1 MSHTA
6 HAKRRQRVLDRLG
19 DGVAVLATA
28 PERLRNRDSHYP
40 YRYDSYF
47 WYLSGFAE
55 PDAVMVLVG
64 GESAKA
70 ILFCREKN
78 EERETWD
85 GFRYGPDAAATAFGF
100 CEAHPIGSLDEMLP
114 KLIANRAALWHS
126 LGHDS
131 EWDRRITNALNA
143 VRTQGRSGTRAPGEI
158 RDLRGLLDQMR
169 LIKDGQEIELMR
181 RAADIASAGHSRAM
195 RACKPGMAE
204 YELEAELSYEFRRR
218 GADGHAYTPIVAG
231 GANACILH
239 YVDNNKLLASQ
250 SLVLID
256 AGCEVAGYA
265 SDITRTFPVS
275 GRFSAAQREVYEIV
289 LAAQQAAIAAVHP
302 GASFAAY
309 HQAALRVL
317 SQGLIDLKLLSGSVD
332 GAIESEA
339 YKPWYMHRTGHWLGL
354 DVHDAGEYK
363 TGSAEEDWVRLLPGM
378 TLTVEPGLYLR
389 PGSGVPEHLHG
400 IGVRIEDDVLVTGD
414 GCLTYTNAPR
424 TVAEIEE
431 VMRHE

>member
-1 MSHTA
+1 MSVQA
-6 HAKRRQRVLDRLG
+6 YAARRQRVIERLG

-28 PERLRNRDSHYP
+28 PERIRNRDAHYP
-40 YRYDSYF
+40 YRFDSYF
-47 WYLSGFAE
+47 WYLSGFPE
-55 PDAVMVLVG
+55 PEAVIVLVG
-64 GESAKA
+64 GQEPRT
-70 ILFCREKN
+70 ILFCREKS

-85 GFRYGPDAAATAFGF
+85 GFRYGPEAAASAFGF
-100 CEAHPIGSLDEMLP
+100 CEAHSIASLDQMLP
-114 KLIANRAALWHS
+114 ELIANRSALWHS
-126 LGHDS
+126 LGHDAD
-131 EWDRRITNALNA
+131 WDARITRALNA
-143 VRTQGRSGTRAPGEI
+143 VRSQSRSGTRAPGDI

-169 LIKDGQEIELMR
+169 LTKDGHEIEIMR

-195 RACKPGMAE
+195 RACRAGMAE

-239 YVDNNKLLASQ
+239 YIENNKLLSSQ

-265 SDITRTFPVS
+265 SDITRTFPVA
-275 GRFSAAQREVYEIV
+275 GRFSALQREVYEIV
-289 LAAQQAAIAAVHP
+289 LAAQQAALAVVHP
-302 GASFAAY
+302 GASFTDY

-317 SQGLIDLKLLSGSVD
+317 SQGLIDLKVISGSVD
-332 GAIESEA
+332 GAVESEA

-363 TGSAEEDWVRLLPGM
+363 TGSADDDWVRLAAGM
-378 TLTVEPGLYLR
+378 TLTVEPGLYFR
-389 PGSGVPEHLHG
+389 PGGEVPTHLHG
-400 IGVRIEDDVLVTGD
+400 IGVRIEDDVLVTAD
-414 GCLTYTNAPR
+414 GCVVYTSAPK
-424 TVAEIEE
+424 TIDEIEE